1 MISQSTV
8 LYFFSGTG
16 NSVFVARELAKRLNA
31 KILPI
36 PALMSQDVIE
46 PKAEAV
52 GFVFPVYYAT
62 NDANGL
68 PLIVSRFITKLTS
81 IHSKYIFAICTHG
94 GLSGSTIENL
104 KKEIA
109 LRGGTLAAG
118 FGLKMSNHLLSVDE
132 QQKAAEMVRKKL
144 DVVADYV
151 LSRKFGIYETRSK
164 LGKLT
169 NAPLL
174 TLLIKPIFS
183 RRFRGLSGIKQKVPF
198 LELVPLA
205 DKSFKVNQNC
215 NGCGICVKVC
225 PVHNISLVEDKPV
238 WFHHC
243 ETCFACYTWCPQNA
257 IGGETVKYNERYHHP
272 EVKLSDVL
280 TLASA

>member
-1 MISQSTV
+1 M
-8 LYFFSGTG
+8 
-16 NSVFVARELAKRLNA
+16 FVAKELAKRLNA
-31 KILPI
+31 KMLRM
-36 PALMSQDVIE
+36 PALVSKDVIV
-46 PKAEAV
+46 PKEEVV
-52 GFVFPVYYAT
+52 GLVFPVYYAT

-68 PLIVSRFITKLTS
+68 PLIVSRFITRLTG
-81 IHSKYIFAICTHG
+81 IQSKYIFAVCTHG
-94 GLSGSTIENL
+94 GLSGCTIENL
-104 KKEIA
+104 KKELA

-118 FGLKMSNHLLSVDE
+118 FGVKMGNHLLSVDE
-132 QQKAAEMVRKKL
+132 QQKAAATVRQKL
-144 DVVADYV
+144 AVVADNV

-164 LGKLT
+164 LGKLA

-183 RRFRGLSGIKQKVPF
+183 RRFRGLSGVKQKVPF
-198 LELVPLA
+198 LDLVPLA

-225 PVHNISLVEDKPV
+225 PVSNISLVEGKPV

-243 ETCFACYTWCPQNA
+243 ETCFACYTWCPQDA

-280 TLASA
+280 ALGSA